1 MFKNMKLRT
10 RLLTI
15 GIMMTVIPLLT
26 VSIIVYRQNTKMV
39 NVSDEENTKLAYT
52 DLDHITKNVYALC
65 ETQQEIIREN
75 LGYSLNVARDV
86 FKNTGEVGFSE
97 EAVTWNA
104 VNQNNKVSSK
114 VELPKMFAGNTWL
127 GNNSEIGKTSPIVDK
142 VKTLSGATCTIF
154 QRMNDA
160 GDMLRV
166 CTNVEKT
173 DGTRAIGTYIP
184 KINPDGTPNPVVN
197 TLMSGQTYTGRAFV
211 VNKWYITSY
220 EPIMDKNNNVVG
232 ALYVGIPQE
241 SVASLRKAIMDIKV
255 GQTGYVY
262 VLDSSGHYVISKGG
276 SRDGEDILQAK
287 DADGN
292 LFIQEICKKATVLKQ
307 GEITEQHYPWKNEG
321 DAVARDKIVR
331 LMYFEPWDW
340 IIGVGSY
347 TDEFYEAKNRIAAIG
362 KTSNVLLSTILLSA
376 ILVVSFVWFL
386 VARGIT
392 GKINHIVNQLTEG
405 SEQVASA
412 SQQVSSASQSLA
424 EGATEQ
430 AAGLEETS
438 SSLEE
443 MSAMTKQNADNAQQA
458 NTLAS
463 EARKAADSG
472 TESMNKMNKAIQEI
486 QKSSNE
492 TAKIIKVI
500 DEIAFQTNLLALNAA
515 VEAARA
521 GEAGKG
527 FAVVAEEVRNLAMR
541 SAEAAKNT
549 ANMIEESVKNSK
561 NGVDIATEVGKV
573 LDEIV
578 QGIGKTTDL
587 VSEIAAASAE
597 QAQGIDQVNTAV
609 SQMDKV
615 TQQNAANAEESAS
628 ASEEL
633 SAQAGQMDSIV
644 KDLAI
649 LIGGVNN
656 RVQGSVGK
664 YSASKKGN
672 KVSNPNK
679 KLSMSNQV
687 FHSIAKDASKKGKDK
702 TAVKTNAH
710 KMIPLEDNDF
720 DNHNF
725 DEFNA

>member
-10 RLLTI
+10 KLLTI
-15 GIMMTVIPLLT
+15 GILLTVIPLLT
-26 VSIIVYRQNTKMV
+26 VSIIVYLQNTKMV
-39 NVSDEENTKLAYT
+39 SVSDEENTKMAYA
-52 DLDHITKNVYALC
+52 DLDHITKNIYALC
-65 ETQQEIIREN
+65 ETQQEIIQEN
-75 LGYSLNVARDV
+75 VNSSLKVAHDV
-86 FKNTGEVGFSE
+86 FKNTGQVGFSE

-104 VNQNNKVSSK
+104 VNQNSK
-114 VELPKMFAGNTWL
+114 VASRIELPKMFAGETWL
-127 GNNSEIGKTSPIVDK
+127 SPNTEMGKTSPIVDK

-166 CTNVEKT
+166 CTNVQGA
-173 DGTRAIGTYIP
+173 DGSRAIGTYIP
-184 KINPDGTPNPVVN
+184 KVNPDGTTNTVVSAV
-197 TLMSGQTYTGRAFV
+197 LGGQTYKGRAYV
-211 VNKWYITSY
+211 VNKWYITAY
-220 EPIMDKNNNVVG
+220 EPIVDKNNNVVG

-241 SVASLRKAIMDIKV
+241 SVVSLRKAIMDTQV
-255 GQTGYVY
+255 GKTGYVY
-262 VLDSSGHYVISKGG
+262 VLDSKGHYVISQGG
-276 SRDGEDILQAK
+276 KRDGEDINQAK
-287 DADGN
+287 DANGN
-292 LFIQEICKKATVLKQ
+292 LFIQDICKKALALGK
-307 GEITEQHYPWKNEG
+307 GEIGEQKYPWKNEG
-321 DAVARDKIVR
+321 DAAAREKVVR

-347 TDEFYEAKNRIAAIG
+347 VDEFYAARDRISAIG
-362 KTSNVLLSTILLSA
+362 NTSNLLLGTVLGVALL
-376 ILVVSFVWFL
+376 LVSVVWFF

-463 EARKAADSG
+463 EARKSADSG
-472 TESMNKMNKAIQEI
+472 NDSMGRMNKAIQDI

-549 ANMIEESVKNSK
+549 ANLIEESVKNSK

-573 LDEIV
+573 LEEIV
-578 QGIGKTTDL
+578 QSIGKTTDL

-609 SQMDKV
+609 SQMDKI

-633 SAQAGQMDSIV
+633 SAQAAQMDKIV

-649 LIGGVNN
+649 LIGGVDS
-656 RVQGSVGK
+656 RVHDSVGK
-664 YSASKKGN
+664 YSVSKKAN
-672 KVSNPNK
+672 KVSNSNK
-679 KLSMSNQV
+679 KLSISNQV
-687 FHSIAKDASKKGKDK
+687 FHSIAKDESKKGKDK
-702 TAVKTNAH
+702 TAAKANAN
-710 KMIPLEDNDF
+710 KMIPLEDND
-720 DNHNF
+720 NHDF